1 MFSSPHWG
9 LSWSKTVSSNFP
21 HHHFKSRY
29 WLICTV
35 CGVIFILYNNL
46 WLQLWRKLN
55 VGKMFRPDVT
65 WRSMMDSS
73 TYLQMN
79 NYTQF
84 FSILNLLSL
93 TSSIFLRRLS
103 FLLAFSRCRLSS
115 LSIRSRRCSSAVC
128 SRCSN
133 SLFIISRYLS
143 KTKCNSWWTRS
154 FAYND
159 IICFDIPKLPPC
171 LLYFLS
177 KK

>member
-1 MFSSPHWG
+1 M
-9 LSWSKTVSSNFP
+9 VSSNFL

-29 WLICTV
+29 WLIYIV
-35 CGVIFILYNNL
+35 CGVILTFCNDF
-46 WLQLWRKLN
+46 WLQLWRKIN
-55 VGKMFRPDVT
+55 VGKMFRPDIT

-73 TYLQMN
+73 IYLQMN
-79 NYTQF
+79 NCTQF

-103 FLLAFSRCRLSS
+103 FLLACSRSRLSS
-115 LSIRSRRCSSAVC
+115 LSIWSRRCSSAVC

-133 SLFIISRYLS
+133 SLLIISRYLS
-143 KTKCNSWWTRS
+143 KSKCKSRWTRN

-171 LLYFLS
+171 LVYFLS
-177 KK
+177 YIYIYLLL